1 MYVVKIFR
9 RLNRQN
15 AKSMIP
21 RFQKIQAMKQ
31 SNQVLVATHS
41 QKQHHALLVVPR
53 QAQVEMDLV
62 VMADEALATNPVF
75 APEPIA

>member
-41 QKQHHALLVVPR
+41 QKQHHALLVAPL
-53 QAQVEMDLV
+53 QPQEQTDLV
-62 VMADEALATNPVF
+62 VTADEDLVTNPVF